1 MQNSESNQS
10 AFSSDT
16 ASGNGATSGA
26 ESTKVARPR
35 KSRATGPRTPQG
47 KERSKRNA
55 LKHAIFSQVA
65 LLKGES
71 RAEYHALLNGFR
83 ESLQPEGELEEWL
96 IEKLALCAWRQRR
109 LIIAETAEIR
119 RATEFLACEANQQQT
134 ERSNNISE
142 YSIRYEGGLIRRIAN
157 SEALDRC
164 LELLKELRDEIED
177 NGFAVKSD
185 AEILTKLYGEPSRE
199 KWQRTLFDLYETWW
213 ATAECSEEK
222 RQQHGYATPEKCKE
236 NFLEDLDAEIKR
248 LERYKKT
255 QASMKAEKMKLEA
268 LRQHV
273 PLTPQFDH
281 LLRYEGS
288 LERNFDRTLSQLERL
303 QRMRLGQP
311 VLPKLEVQHS
321 LA

>member
-119 RATEFLACEANQQQT
+119 RATEFLACEANQQET

-185 AEILTKLYGEPSRE
+185 AQILTKLYGEPSRE

-213 ATAECSEEK
+213 ATAECSEEE

-236 NFLEDLDAEIKR
+236 NFLEELDGEIKR
-248 LERYKKT
+248 LEHYKKAR
-255 QASMKAEKMKLEA
+255 ASAESERMKLEA

-273 PLTPQFDH
+273 PLTPQFH
-281 LLRYEGS
+281 NLLRYEAS

-321 LA
+321 LS

>member
-142 YSIRYEGGLIRRIAN
+142 YSIRYESGLIRRIAN

-177 NGFAVKSD
+177 NGLLVKRK
-185 AEILTKLYGEPSRE
+185 EGNLTKLFE
-199 KWQRTLFDLYETWW
+199 KPPVKNG
-213 ATAECSEEK
+213 SE
-222 RQQHGYATPEKCKE
+222 RSSICT
-236 NFLEDLDAEIKR
+236 
-248 LERYKKT
+248 
-255 QASMKAEKMKLEA
+255 KLGG
-268 LRQHV
+268 Q
-273 PLTPQFDH
+273 
-281 LLRYEGS
+281 LLNVR
-288 LERNFDRTLSQLERL
+288 R
-303 QRMRLGQP
+303 
-311 VLPKLEVQHS
+311 
-321 LA
+321 